1 MSIDSQSELA
11 RVCHDVETRGHV
23 RMRALVAILIT
34 IAWGSLSAAQP
45 VTPGGTPIRAEPRPN
60 ILWISSED
68 NGPHLGAYGD
78 PVATTP
84 ELDRLAARGLRFT
97 RAWANAPVCA
107 PSRTAIITGVLPTS
121 TGGMH
126 MRSEVPLPASIRM
139 FPQLLREAGYY
150 TSNNSKEDYNHPHT
164 GVVWDESSSRAH
176 WRNRADN
183 QPFFAVFNLTM
194 THESQIRA
202 RPHTAVHDTARVR
215 VPAYHPDTPEIRQ
228 DWAQYHDKMSE
239 MDRRAGELLRE
250 LEAAGLAD
258 DTIVVYWGDHGVGLP
273 RGKRWLY
280 AEGLRV
286 PLIVHVPERFAALAP
301 QGYAAGQASDQLVTL
316 MDLAPT
322 MLSIAGLVPPEWI
335 QGQAFMGRH
344 RRPAR
349 SHAFAFRDRMDE
361 RYDLSRAVTD
371 GRFLYIRNYMP
382 HRAQGQY
389 LAYMFETPT
398 TQVWKAHFDAG
409 TLTPAQAA
417 FWQPKAVEELYDLD
431 ADPDNVVNLATSE
444 VHVAT
449 LDALRAALRTHL
461 LTSRDLGFLPEADMR
476 QRSAGGTPYGLGQ
489 DARRFPLPRI
499 LDAADRAS
507 SGRADDVEWLR
518 GRLTDDDPAVRYWA
532 TLGLAMRG
540 DDVVRTSRTALTARL
555 ADVAPPPRIVA
566 AEALARA
573 FDDSV
578 RQQALDALLADADIR
593 RHGHHVAMLA
603 LNAIAALG
611 DIAAPIRGAAAQLPG
626 AGADVVA
633 REREYVTRLTRDLST
648 RVR

>member
-1 MSIDSQSELA
+1 M
-11 RVCHDVETRGHV
+11 
-23 RMRALVAILIT
+23 
-34 IAWGSLSAAQP
+34 
-45 VTPGGTPIRAEPRPN
+45 RPN

-97 RAWANAPVCA
+97 KAWANAPVCA

-150 TSNNSKEDYNHPHT
+150 TTNNSKEDYNHPHT
-164 GVVWDESSSRAH
+164 GTVWDESSPRAH
-176 WRNRADN
+176 WRSRTGD
-183 QPFFAVFNLTM
+183 QPFFAVFNLTT

-202 RPHTAVHDTARVR
+202 RPHTTVHDPARVR
-215 VPAYHPDTPEIRQ
+215 VPAYHPDTPEVRQ
-228 DWAQYHDKMSE
+228 DWAQYHDKMTE

-250 LEAAGLAD
+250 LDAAGPTD

-286 PLIVHVPERFAALAP
+286 PLIVHVPERFRTLAP
-301 QGYAAGQASDQLVTL
+301 DGYAPGAASEQLVTL
-316 MDLAPT
+316 MDLAPS
-322 MLSIAGLVPPEWI
+322 MLSLAGLDAPQWM
-335 QGQAFMGRH
+335 QGQAFMGTH
-344 RRPAR
+344 RRAAR
-349 SHAFAFRDRMDE
+349 THAFAFRDRMDE

-382 HRAQGQY
+382 HRPQGQY

-398 TQVWKAHFDAG
+398 TQVWNARFDAG
-409 TLTPAQAA
+409 TLTPVQAT
-417 FWQPKAVEELYDLD
+417 FWQPKSAEELYDLD
-431 ADPDNVVNLATSE
+431 ADPDNVTNLATSE
-444 VHVAT
+444 AHAAT
-449 LDALRAALRTHL
+449 RDALRQVLRTHL
-461 LTSRDLGFLPEADMR
+461 LTSRDLGFLPEADMHA
-476 QRSAGGTPYGLGQ
+476 RSAGRTPFELSQ
-489 DARRFPLPRI
+489 DRRRYPLSRI

-507 SGRADDVEWLR
+507 SGRDDDAGWLR
-518 GRLTDDDPAVRYWA
+518 EKLNDDDAAVRYWA

-540 DDVVRTSRTALTARL
+540 DATVRAMDAALSSRLS
-555 ADVAPPPRIVA
+555 DPAPAPRIAA

-573 FDDSV
+573 FEGSV
-578 RQQALDALLADADIR
+578 RQRALDALLADADVR

-611 DIAAPIRGAAAQLPG
+611 DSARPIRAAAAQLPA
-626 AGADVVA
+626 AGPDVVA
-633 REREYVTRLTRDLST
+633 REREYVTRLTSDLA
-648 RVR
+648 R

>member
-1 MSIDSQSELA
+1 
-11 RVCHDVETRGHV
+11 
-23 RMRALVAILIT
+23 MRFCVVVVGMLTCAAGVSAQGATSVAPQAPPDT
-34 IAWGSLSAAQP
+34 
-45 VTPGGTPIRAEPRPN
+45 RPN

-68 NGPHLGAYGD
+68 NGPHLGTYGD
-78 PVATTP
+78 AVATTP
-84 ELDRLAARGLRFT
+84 ELDGLAARSLRFT

-126 MRSEVPLPASIRM
+126 MRSDVPLPASIRM

-164 GVVWDESSSRAH
+164 GVVWDESSPRAH
-176 WRNRADN
+176 WRNRADG

-202 RPHTAVHDTARVR
+202 RPHTPVHDPARVR
-215 VPAYHPDTPEIRQ
+215 VPAYHPDTPEVRQ

-250 LEAAGLAD
+250 IEAAGLAN

-286 PLIVHVPERFAALAP
+286 PLIVHVPERFRALAP
-301 QGYAAGQASDQLVTL
+301 DAYAPGAASEQLVAL

-322 MLSIAGLVPPEWI
+322 MLSIAGLEVPSWM
-335 QGQAFMGRH
+335 QGRAFMGPH

-349 SHAFAFRDRMDE
+349 SHVFAFRDRMDE

-398 TQVWKAHFDAG
+398 TQVWKARFDAG

-417 FWQPKAVEELYDLD
+417 FWQPKAAEELYELT
-431 ADPDNVVNLATSE
+431 ADPDNVTNVAASE
-444 VHVAT
+444 AHAAT
-449 LDALRAALRTHL
+449 LDALRSALRTHL
-461 LTSRDLGFLPEADMR
+461 LTTRDLGFLPEADMR
-476 QRSAGGTPYGLGQ
+476 ARSERLTPYDLG
-489 DARRFPLPRI
+489 DDGRRYPLPRI
-499 LDAADRAS
+499 LETAERAS
-507 SGRADDVEWLR
+507 VGRSDDIGWLR
-518 GRLTDDDPAVRYWA
+518 GRLNDDDAAVRYWA

-540 DDVVRTSRTALTARL
+540 DAVVRTSAEALTARL
-555 ADVAPPPRIVA
+555 ADPAPAPRIAA

-578 RQQALDALLADADIR
+578 RQRALDALLADADVR

-603 LNAIAALG
+603 LNAVAALG
-611 DIAAPIRGAAAQLPG
+611 DLAAPIRGAAAQLPG
-626 AGADVVA
+626 AGADVTA
-633 REREYVTRLTRDLST
+633 REREYVSRLTHDLSA

>member
-1 MSIDSQSELA
+1 MTGRRTEW
-11 RVCHDVETRGHV
+11 RTVDVLGV
-23 RMRALVAILIT
+23 RLLALVMCTSAVAFDAAAQEAGT
-34 IAWGSLSAAQP
+34 PSAA
-45 VTPGGTPIRAEPRPN
+45 GRPN

-97 RAWANAPVCA
+97 SAWANAPVCA
-107 PSRTAIITGVLPTS
+107 PSRTAIITGVLPTT

-126 MRSEVPLPASIRM
+126 MRSEAPLPASIRM

-150 TSNNSKEDYNHPHT
+150 TSNNVKEDYNHPHT
-164 GVVWDESSSRAH
+164 GTVWDDSSATAH
-176 WRNRADN
+176 WRNRAEG
-183 QPFFAVFNLTM
+183 QPFFAVFNLTI

-202 RPHTAVHDTARVR
+202 RPHVAVHEPAKVR
-215 VPAYHPDTPEIRQ
+215 VPAYHPDTPEVRQ
-228 DWAQYHDKMSE
+228 DWAQYHDKMTE

-258 DTIVVYWGDHGVGLP
+258 DTIVFYWGDHGVGLP

-286 PLIVHVPERFAALAP
+286 PLIVHVPERYLSLAP
-301 QGYAAGQASDQLVTL
+301 DGYTAGAASDQLVTL

-322 MLSIAGLVPPEWI
+322 MLSLAGVSPPAYM
-335 QGQAFMGRH
+335 QGQAFMGPH

-349 SHAFAFRDRMDE
+349 THAFAFRDRMDE

-398 TQVWKAHFDAG
+398 TQVWKARFDAG
-409 TLTPAQAA
+409 TLTAQQAT
-417 FWQPKAVEELYDLD
+417 FWQPKPPEELYELA
-431 ADPDNVVNLATSE
+431 ADPDNVQNLAADDAHAPTR
-444 VHVAT
+444 
-449 LDALRAALRTHL
+449 DALREALQTHL
-461 LTSRDLGFLPEADMR
+461 LATRDLGFLPEVEMR
-476 QRSAGGTPYGLGQ
+476 QRSARGTPYELGQ
-489 DARRFPLPRI
+489 DGRRYPLPRI
-499 LDAADRAS
+499 LETADRATN
-507 SGRADDVEWLR
+507 GRAEEVEWLQR
-518 GRLTDDDPAVRYWA
+518 RLADEDAAVRYWA
-532 TLGLAMRG
+532 TLGLTVRG
-540 DDVVRTSRTALTARL
+540 DTLVRTMWSALTARL
-555 ADVAPPPRIVA
+555 TDTAAAPRIAA
-566 AEALARA
+566 AEAIARA
-573 FDDSV
+573 VEDRGL
-578 RQQALDALLADADIR
+578 RQRALDSLLADADVR
-593 RHGHHVAMLA
+593 RHGHYVAMLA

-611 DIAAPIRGAAAQLPG
+611 PIAEPIRSAAARLPA
-626 AGADVVA
+626 AGDDVVA
-633 REREYVTRLTRDLST
+633 REREYVARLTRDLSS

>member
-1 MSIDSQSELA
+1 MTPSPTYNAPVNAQGTGRMTRRQRGLA
-11 RVCHDVETRGHV
+11 LAAAVLLAGLASVGHV
-23 RMRALVAILIT
+23 
-34 IAWGSLSAAQP
+34 SAQP
-45 VTPGGTPIRAEPRPN
+45 PAPASMRPN

-97 RAWANAPVCA
+97 KAWANAPVCA

-139 FPQLLREAGYY
+139 FPQLLHEAGYY
-150 TSNNSKEDYNHPHT
+150 TTNNSKEDYNHPHT
-164 GVVWDESSSRAH
+164 GTVWDESSPRAH
-176 WRNRADN
+176 WRNRTGD
-183 QPFFAVFNLTM
+183 QPFFAVFNLTT
-194 THESQIRA
+194 THESQIRS
-202 RPHTAVHDTARVR
+202 RPHRAVHDPARVR
-215 VPAYHPDTPEIRQ
+215 VPAYHPDTPEVRQ
-228 DWAQYHDKMSE
+228 DWAQYHDKMTE

-250 LEAAGLAD
+250 LDAAGLTD

-286 PLIVHVPERFAALAP
+286 PLIVHVPERFRTLAP
-301 QGYAAGQASDQLVTL
+301 DGYAPGAASEQLVTL
-316 MDLAPT
+316 MDLAPS
-322 MLSIAGLVPPEWI
+322 MLSLAGLDAPQWM
-335 QGQAFMGRH
+335 QGQAFMGTH
-344 RRPAR
+344 RRAAR
-349 SHAFAFRDRMDE
+349 THAFAFRDRMDE

-382 HRAQGQY
+382 HRPQGQY

-398 TQVWKAHFDAG
+398 TQVWNARFDAG
-409 TLTPAQAA
+409 TLTPVQAT
-417 FWQPKAVEELYDLD
+417 FWQPKSAEELYDLD
-431 ADPDNVVNLATSE
+431 ADPDNVTNLATSE
-444 VHVAT
+444 AHTAT
-449 LDALRAALRTHL
+449 RDALRQVLRTHL

-476 QRSAGGTPYGLGQ
+476 ARSAGRTPFELSQ
-489 DARRFPLPRI
+489 DRRRYPLARI

-507 SGRADDVEWLR
+507 SGRDDDAGWLR
-518 GRLTDDDPAVRYWA
+518 EKLNDDDAAVRYWA

-540 DDVVRTSRTALTARL
+540 DATVRAMDAALSSRL
-555 ADVAPPPRIVA
+555 ADPAPAPRIAA

-573 FDDSV
+573 FEGSV
-578 RQQALDALLADADIR
+578 RQRALDALLADADVR

-611 DIAAPIRGAAAQLPG
+611 DIARPIRAAAAQLPA
-626 AGADVVA
+626 AGPEVVA
-633 REREYVTRLTRDLST
+633 REREYVTRLTSDLA
-648 RVR
+648 R